1 MCIICVD
8 LAKQRLTVPE
18 GRRALREMKE
28 KIGEA
33 HVAEVEAKL
42 EEAER
47 EGKK

>member
-28 KIGEA
+28 KIGEE
-33 HVAEVEAKL
+33 HLAEVERKL
-42 EEAER
+42 DEAEK
-47 EGKK
+47 EKK